1 MSFENNIKQWVLY
14 DNKIK
19 ELNESLKS
27 YREKKNTLSTNII
40 SYVNDEKI
48 KNSVV
53 KISDGR
59 LKFTTIKTYNPLTFK
74 FIEECLKEI
83 IKDESQVD
91 KIITH
96 IKEKRETKYVEEIKR
111 FYS

>member
-27 YREKKNTLSTNII
+27 YREKKNTLSTNIFT
-40 SYVNDEKI
+40 YVNDENI
-48 KNSVV
+48 KNSIV

-59 LKFTTIKTYNPLTFK
+59 LKFTTVKTHNPLTFK

-96 IKEKRETKYVEEIKR
+96 IREKRETKYVEEIKR